1 MNKAFQQY
9 KMSIAVITT
18 AGVQQAREIE
28 FDMSDY
34 ITIPLEKN
42 RETTKQRRAREKREL
57 RKELE
62 EIEL

>member
-18 AGVQQAREIE
+18 TGVQQAKEIE

-57 RKELE
+57 RKEME